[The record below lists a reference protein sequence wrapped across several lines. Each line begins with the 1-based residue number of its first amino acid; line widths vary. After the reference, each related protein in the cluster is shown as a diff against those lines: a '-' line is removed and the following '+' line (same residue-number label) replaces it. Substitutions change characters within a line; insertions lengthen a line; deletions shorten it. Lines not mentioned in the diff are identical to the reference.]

1 VKLTPLILSTV
12 ILFGFS
18 DIGYSQN
25 RDAIERFKKITKK
38 IQTRAK
44 QKTARK
50 VTIVSLKQI
59 SKKDFIS
66 GRHKKLIIP
75 YEEGGK
81 IKTISADWK
90 SGKYVKVI
98 PMGRG
103 KSKTISLKADSPTY
117 DKWRKKKGW

>member
-1 VKLTPLILSTV
+1 MKLTPLILSTV

-90 SGKYVKVI
+90 GGKYVKVI